1 MGTKTHTEVVVTEY
15 GEVETDIE
23 IVECDSCNET
33 VRIDEANEFTIGKRS
48 GWACKYCAD
57 VGPAGYPSDIR
68 RKFGLTADDIG
79 FLPTIAIGWI
89 VIPVCMIELALNDPD
104 EMVQKDAMTGEL
116 GWVFVTY
123 GLVALGLYA
132 LLWFMV

>member
-1 MGTKTHTEVVVTEY
+1 MGTKTHTETVVTEY

-33 VRIDEANEFTIGKRS
+33 VRIDEANEFTIGNRS

-68 RKFGLTADDIG
+68 QKFGFTEDDIG
-79 FLPTIAIGWI
+79 FLPMIAIGWI
-89 VIPVCMIELALNDPD
+89 VIPVCMIELAFNDPD
-104 EMVQKDAMTGEL
+104 EMVQKDAMTGEF
-116 GWVFVTY
+116 GWVLLTY
-123 GLVALGLYA
+123 GLIALGLYA
-132 LLWFMV
+132 LIWLLL